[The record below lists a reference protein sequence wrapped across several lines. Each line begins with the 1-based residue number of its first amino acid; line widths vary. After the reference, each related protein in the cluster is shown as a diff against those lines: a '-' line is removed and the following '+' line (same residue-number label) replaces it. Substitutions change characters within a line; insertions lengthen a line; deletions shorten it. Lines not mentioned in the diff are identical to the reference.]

1 MENRAEQLLE
11 SYFANSI
18 SSTELEELRA
28 LAAANAAVADE
39 IAFQQ
44 RIAASVQKGSLAKGI
59 QDPAWRN
66 AAKKPASGAKKVF
79 MFPGYGYAV
88 AAALALLVVAYIFLM
103 PSDLPTL
110 VAKNTKEYPNKM
122 KFKTMGEEAQAVPEA
137 VIQAFSLYDRKQ
149 FREAATALQPI
160 VAANADRMDFR
171 FYWGV
176 SLVNSQQFAA
186 AVSALTPL
194 VQGSDERKIPAQY
207 YLGLACAGTGDRACA
222 RQNLQAYIDS
232 PEGVSYRE
240 QAKNVLSGL

>member
-18 SSTELEELRA
+18 SSTELEELKA
-28 LAAANAAVADE
+28 LAAADEELADE

-44 RIAASVQKGSLAKGI
+44 RVAASLQTGSLAKGI
-59 QDPAWRN
+59 QNPTWRD
-66 AAKKPASGAKKVF
+66 AAEKPTAGAIKVS
-79 MFPGYGYAV
+79 MFPRYGYAV
-88 AAALALLVVAYIFLM
+88 AAALALLIVAYIFLM
-103 PSDLPTL
+103 PADLPTL

-122 KFKTMGEEAQAVPEA
+122 KFKSLGEEAQAVPEA

-160 VAANADRMDFR
+160 VAANADRMDYR

-176 SLVNSQQFAA
+176 SLVNSQQYSA
-186 AVSALTPL
+186 AVAALTPL

-207 YLGLACAGTGDRACA
+207 YLGLACAGTGDLACA

-232 PEGVSYRE
+232 PEGVTYRD
-240 QAKNVLSGL
+240 QAKKVLSAL

>member
-28 LAAANAAVADE
+28 LAAADAAVADE

-44 RIAASVQKGSLAKGI
+44 RIAASVQKAALAEGI

-66 AAKKPASGAKKVF
+66 TAEKPVSGAKKVF
-79 MFPGYGYAV
+79 MFPGYAYAV

-103 PSDLPTL
+103 PQDLPTL

-122 KFKTMGEEAQAVPEA
+122 KFKSLGEEAQAVPEA
-137 VIQAFSLYDRKQ
+137 VIQAFSLYDHKQ

-160 VAANADRMDFR
+160 VGANADRMDYR

-176 SLVNSQQFAA
+176 SLVNSQQYAA
-186 AVSALTPL
+186 AVYALTPL
-194 VQGSDERKIPAQY
+194 VQSSDERKIPAQY
-207 YLGLACAGTGDRACA
+207 YLGLACAGSGDLTCA

-240 QAKNVLSGL
+240 QAKKVLSAL